1 MHAKNEIAVVMY
13 KTCMLPL
20 NKAFAIVFPKIRN
33 NEHIINV
40 EMNVRLIIG

>member
-13 KTCMLPL
+13 NTCMLPL
-20 NKAFAIVFPKIRN
+20 NNAFAIVFPKIRN
-33 NEHIINV
+33 NKHIMIV